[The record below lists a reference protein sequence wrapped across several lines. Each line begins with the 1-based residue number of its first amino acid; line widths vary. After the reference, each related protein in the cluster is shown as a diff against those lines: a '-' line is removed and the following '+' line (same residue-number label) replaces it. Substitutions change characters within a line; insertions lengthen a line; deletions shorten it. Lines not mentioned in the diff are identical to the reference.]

1 MDTQHLRLGG
11 LDVAYLTTGPDDGP
25 LAVLL
30 HGYPDTAWS
39 WRHLAP
45 VLADRG
51 YRVVAPFLRGY
62 APTGLAPDG
71 SYQSGALVADAVAL
85 RRALGD
91 GRPALLVG
99 HDWGAVAAYGA
110 AVHAP
115 ALWSRVVTMA
125 VPPLGFAA
133 VALRRRRVGLVARQ
147 LRASWYMLF
156 QQLPGVSE
164 AALPRLVPRLWADW
178 SPGYDASAE
187 VPRVLA
193 ALDSPARRTA
203 ALRYYRAWL
212 QRWRQLPRYR
222 REERAVLGLPTHPL
236 LYLYGT
242 DDGCVRP
249 EVSALAAELLPP
261 GRVVAIP
268 GAGHFLPLEAPDR
281 VAEVV
286 AAFLDEAAPGSRGRR
301 TPR

>member
-1 MDTQHLRLGG
+1 METLRVRLGE
-11 LDVAYLTTGPDDGP
+11 LDVAYLATGPDDGP

-45 VLADRG
+45 VLAARG

-99 HDWGAVAAYGA
+99 HDWGAVVAYGA

-115 ALWSRVVTMA
+115 DLWSRVVTLA
-125 VPPLGFAA
+125 VPPLGFAP
-133 VALRRRRVGLVARQ
+133 VALRRREFGMVARQ

-178 SPGYDASAE
+178 SPGYDAADD
-187 VPRVLA
+187 VARVAA

-222 REERAVLGLPTHPL
+222 REERAVLGLPRHPL
-236 LYLYGT
+236 VYLYGT
-242 DDGCVRP
+242 QDGCVRP
-249 EVSALAAELLPP
+249 EVSALATALLPAE
-261 GRVVAIP
+261 RVVAVP
-268 GAGHFLPLEAPDR
+268 GAGHFLQLEAPER
-281 VAEVV
+281 VAE
-286 AAFLDEAAPGSRGRR
+286 AITAFLDETA
-301 TPR
+301 

>member
-1 MDTQHLRLGG
+1 MQRIRLGG
-11 LDVAYLTTGPDDGP
+11 LDVAYLTSGPDDGP

-30 HGYPDTAWS
+30 HGYPDTAHS

-45 VLADRG
+45 VLAARG

-71 SYQSGALVADAVAL
+71 SYQTGALVADAVAL

-91 GRPALLVG
+91 ERPALLVG

-115 ALWSRVVTMA
+115 DLWSRVVTLA
-125 VPPLGFAA
+125 VPPMEFAA
-133 VALRRRRVGLVARQ
+133 VAARNRDVGLLARQ
-147 LRASWYMLF
+147 ARASWYMLF
-156 QQLPGVSE
+156 QQLPVVSE
-164 AALPRLVPRLWADW
+164 ASIPRLVPRLWADW
-178 SPGYDASAE
+178 SPGYDASE
-187 VPRVLA
+187 DVPRVLA

-203 ALRYYRAWL
+203 ALRYYRAWA

-222 REERAVLGLPTHPL
+222 REERAVFGIPRHPL

-242 DDGCVRP
+242 EDGCLRP
-249 EVSALAAELLPP
+249 ESSALAAELMPP
-261 GRVVAIP
+261 ERVVAVP
-268 GAGHFLPLEAPDR
+268 GAGHFLQLEAPER
-281 VAEVV
+281 VA
-286 AAFLDEAAPGSRGRR
+286 AAITAFLDEER
-301 TPR
+301 

>member
-1 MDTQHLRLGG
+1 MQRIRLGG
-11 LDVAYLTTGPDDGP
+11 LDVAYLTTGPDAGP

-45 VLADRG
+45 VLAGRG

-71 SYQSGALVADAVAL
+71 SYQTGALVADAVAL
-85 RRALGD
+85 RRVLGD
-91 GRPALLVG
+91 GRPALLIG
-99 HDWGAVAAYGA
+99 HDWGAAVAYGA

-115 ALWSRVVTMA
+115 DLWWRVVTMA
-125 VPPLGFAA
+125 VPPLGFAPAA
-133 VALRRRRVGLVARQ
+133 VRRGEVGVIARQ

-156 QQLPGVSE
+156 QQLPVLAE
-164 AALPRLVPRLWADW
+164 ASVPRLVPRLWADW
-178 SPGYDASAE
+178 SPGYDASE
-187 VPRVLA
+187 DVPRVLA

-203 ALRYYRAWL
+203 AMRYYRAWL

-222 REERAVLGLPTHPL
+222 REERAVVGTPRHPL

-242 DDGCVRP
+242 QDGCVRP
-249 EVSALAAELLPP
+249 ETSALATAVLPAE
-261 GRVVAIP
+261 RVVAVP
-268 GAGHFLPLEAPDR
+268 GAGHFLQLEAPER
-281 VAEVV
+281 IAQAVT
-286 AAFLDEAAPGSRGRR
+286 AFLDEPA
-301 TPR
+301 

>member
-1 MDTQHLRLGG
+1 MQRIRLGG
-11 LDVAYLTTGPDDGP
+11 LDVAYLTSGPDEGP
-25 LAVLL
+25 LAVML

-45 VLADRG
+45 VLAARG

-85 RRALGD
+85 RRALSD
-91 GRPALLVG
+91 DRPALLVG

-115 ALWSRVVTMA
+115 DLWSRVVTMA
-125 VPPLGFAA
+125 VPPLGFAPVA
-133 VALRRRRVGLVARQ
+133 VRRREAGLVARQ

-156 QQLPGVSE
+156 QQIPVLSE
-164 AALPRLVPRLWADW
+164 AAIPRLVPRLWADW
-178 SPGYDASAE
+178 SPGYDASDD

-203 ALRYYRAWL
+203 ALRYYRAWA

-222 REERAVLGLPTHPL
+222 REERAVLGTPTQPL
-236 LYLYGT
+236 LYLYGV
-242 DDGCVRP
+242 DDGCVRAGT
-249 EVSALAAELLPP
+249 SALAAEVIPAE
-261 GRVVAIP
+261 RVVAVP
-268 GAGHFLPLEAPDR
+268 GAGHFLQLEAPER
-281 VAEVV
+281 IAEAVT
-286 AAFLDEAAPGSRGRR
+286 AFLDATA
-301 TPR
+301 

>member
-1 MDTQHLRLGG
+1 VEIQQVRLGE
-11 LDVAYLTTGPDDGP
+11 LDVAYLTTGPDDGE
-25 LAVLL
+25 LAILL

-45 VLADRG
+45 VLAARG

-91 GRPALLVG
+91 SRPALLVG
-99 HDWGAVAAYGA
+99 HDWGAVVAYGA
-110 AVHAP
+110 ALHAP
-115 ALWSRVVTMA
+115 DLWSRVVTMA
-125 VPPLGFAA
+125 VPPLGL
-133 VALRRRRVGLVARQ
+133 VASVVRRRRFDLLARQ

-164 AALPRLVPRLWADW
+164 AALPRLVPRLWASW
-178 SPGYDASAE
+178 SPGHDGAE
-187 VPRVLA
+187 DVARVAA

-203 ALRYYRAWL
+203 ALRYYRAWG
-212 QRWRQLPRYR
+212 QPWRRLPRYR
-222 REERAVLGLPTHPL
+222 REERAVLGTPRHPL

-249 EVSALAAELLPP
+249 EISALATDVLPAQ
-261 GRVVAIP
+261 RVVAVA
-268 GAGHFLPLEAPDR
+268 GAGHFLQLERPEQ
-281 VAEVV
+281 VAT
-286 AAFLDEAAPGSRGRR
+286 AITTFLDEPA
-301 TPR
+301 